1 MRNTGEYSEGMTIAQ
16 TLTKAQ
22 ATGNDFLMFADDHG
36 AYDPQ
41 PKEIAHVC
49 NRHFGIGADGVI
61 RVTHPEYVA
70 DLTDAQREE
79 LAKAQCAQT
88 PRSGLRRCPAPP
100 PAARSDR
107 GCRAPAAR

>member
-79 LAKAQCAQT
+79 LAKEHIDWFKDYRNADGT
-88 PRSGLRRCPAPP
+88 
-100 PAARSDR
+100 
-107 GCRAPAAR
+107 

>member
-41 PKEIAHVC
+41 PNEIAHVLSLI
-49 NRHFGIGADGVI
+49 HISEP
-61 RVTHPEYVA
+61 T
-70 DLTDAQREE
+70 
-79 LAKAQCAQT
+79 
-88 PRSGLRRCPAPP
+88 RRP
-100 PAARSDR
+100 
-107 GCRAPAAR
+107 

>member
-49 NRHFGIGADGVI
+49 LSLIHI
-61 RVTHPEYVA
+61 
-70 DLTDAQREE
+70 
-79 LAKAQCAQT
+79 
-88 PRSGLRRCPAPP
+88 
-100 PAARSDR
+100 
-107 GCRAPAAR
+107 